1 MLNNLNIDK
10 IYLADL
16 YIRLSKEDGD
26 KAESNSISNQRDLI
40 YSFLKEKEDIQV
52 YEEKVDDGYSGVGFN
67 RPALISMLEDV
78 KQGKVNCIIVKDLSR
93 FGRNYIETGRY
104 IQQIFPFMG
113 VRFIAINDHYD
124 SEHMDSQ
131 TDNIILP
138 FKNLMNDSYSRDISI
153 KVRSQIEV
161 RQKRGDYIGSFPV
174 YGYFRDQERKGKLV
188 IDYAAAEVVR
198 DIFDMRIKGYNNR
211 RIADYLNEHGIPSPM
226 ASLDGRPIA
235 LTPMEYKMLLH
246 WRYTT
251 SFKLKAQAKWS
262 PIAVERILKNE
273 IYTGVMVQGKE
284 KTLNYKVKKRIKVD
298 KKEWIRVED
307 THEAIITKEVF
318 AIVQKLMLRDT
329 RTAPDGKKLYLF
341 SGLLRC
347 GGCGGNMVRKKIRSA
362 GSEYCYYICS
372 NNKNDKS
379 VCSSHRIREDF
390 LRKAVLEML
399 RTHLSLV
406 STMDEMEGMI
416 AKLPL
421 QEQEVQK
428 RCRQLE
434 ERRNELARYQKLKIS
449 VYEDYKETLLT
460 PKEYL
465 EMKED
470 YEVSCRQLE
479 EAIETLEREVSLLVK
494 DNGLHSPWI
503 ERLKDSGNISEL
515 DRGLLAMTVEEIIV
529 MDSEHI
535 KIHFKYRDEF
545 EIVLQVL
552 EAAMSVGDRKN
563 ISHVESEQMKR
574 FLLAAREG

>member
-93 FGRNYIETGRY
+93 FGRYYIETGRY

-226 ASLDGRPIA
+226 
-235 LTPMEYKMLLH
+235 EYKMLLH

-362 GSEYCYYICS
+362 GGEYCYYICS

-460 PKEYL
+460 QKEYL

-494 DNGLHSPWI
+494 DNRLHSPWI

>member
-1 MLNNLNIDK
+1 MSDNTGIKK
-10 IYLADL
+10 IYQAVL

-26 KAESNSISNQRDLI
+26 KAESNSVSNQRDLI
-40 YSFLKEKEDIQV
+40 YSFLKDKKDIQV
-52 YEEKVDDGYSGVGFN
+52 CDEKVDDGYSGVGFD

-78 KQGKVNCIIVKDLSR
+78 KQGKINCIIVKDLSR

-113 VRFIAINDHYD
+113 VRFIAINDRYD
-124 SEHMDSQ
+124 SENIDSQ

-138 FKNLMNDSYSRDISI
+138 FKNLMNDSYSRDISV

-188 IDYAAAEVVR
+188 IDSAAAEVVR

-226 ASLDGRPIA
+226 
-235 LTPMEYKMLLH
+235 EYKMLLH

-251 SFKLKAQAKWS
+251 SFKLKPQAKWS
-262 PIAVERILKNE
+262 PMAVERVLKNE

-307 THEAIITKEVF
+307 THEAIISKEDF
-318 AIVQKLMLRDT
+318 NIVQKLMLRDT
-329 RTAPDGKKLYLF
+329 RTAPDGTQLYLF

-347 GGCGGNMVRKKIRSA
+347 GDCGGNMVRKKIRSA
-362 GSEYCYYICS
+362 GGEYCYYICS

-379 VCSSHRIREDF
+379 VCSSHRIREDV
-390 LRKAVLEML
+390 LSKVVLEMI
-399 RTHLSLV
+399 RTHFSLI
-406 STMDEMEGMI
+406 STMDELNGII

-421 QEQEVQK
+421 QELEVQK
-428 RCRQLE
+428 KCRQLE
-434 ERRNELARYQKLKIS
+434 ERRKELIRYQKLKIS
-449 VYEDYKETLLT
+449 VYEDYKEALLT
-460 PKEYL
+460 KKEYL

-479 EAIETLEREVSLLVK
+479 EAIETLEGEVSSLVK
-494 DNGLHSPWI
+494 EKGLHSPWI
-503 ERLKDSGNISEL
+503 ERLKDKGNISEL

-535 KIHFKYRDEF
+535 KVHFKYRDEF

-552 EAAMSVGDRKN
+552 EAAMAESKIREN
-563 ISHVESEQMKR
+563 ISNAESEQMEH
-574 FLLAAREG
+574 FLLTVREG

>member
-1 MLNNLNIDK
+1 MSDNTGIKK
-10 IYLADL
+10 IYQAVL

-26 KAESNSISNQRDLI
+26 KAESNSVSNQRDLI
-40 YSFLKEKEDIQV
+40 YSFLKDKKDIQV
-52 YEEKVDDGYSGVGFN
+52 CDEKVDDGYSGVGFD

-78 KQGKVNCIIVKDLSR
+78 KQGKINCIIVKDLSR

-113 VRFIAINDHYD
+113 VRFIAINDRYD
-124 SEHMDSQ
+124 SENIDSQ

-138 FKNLMNDSYSRDISI
+138 FKNLMNDSYSRDISV

-188 IDYAAAEVVR
+188 IDSAAAEVVR

-226 ASLDGRPIA
+226 
-235 LTPMEYKMLLH
+235 EYKMLLH

-251 SFKLKAQAKWS
+251 SFKLKPQAKWS
-262 PIAVERILKNE
+262 PMAVERVLKNE

-307 THEAIITKEVF
+307 THEAIISKEDF
-318 AIVQKLMLRDT
+318 NIVQKLMLRDT
-329 RTAPDGKKLYLF
+329 RTAPDGTQLYLF

-347 GGCGGNMVRKKIRSA
+347 GDCGGNMVRKKIRSA
-362 GSEYCYYICS
+362 GGEYCYYICS

-379 VCSSHRIREDF
+379 VCSSHRIREDV
-390 LRKAVLEML
+390 LSKVVLEMI
-399 RTHLSLV
+399 RTHLSLI
-406 STMDEMEGMI
+406 STMDELNGII

-421 QEQEVQK
+421 QELEVQK
-428 RCRQLE
+428 KCRQLE
-434 ERRNELARYQKLKIS
+434 ERRKELIRYQKLKIS
-449 VYEDYKETLLT
+449 VYEDYKEALLT
-460 PKEYL
+460 KKEYL

-479 EAIETLEREVSLLVK
+479 EAIETLEGEVSSLVK
-494 DNGLHSPWI
+494 EKGLHSPWI
-503 ERLKDSGNISEL
+503 ERLKDKGNISEL

-535 KIHFKYRDEF
+535 KVHFKYRDEF

-552 EAAMSVGDRKN
+552 EAAMAESKIREN
-563 ISHVESEQMKR
+563 ISNAESEQMEH
-574 FLLAAREG
+574 FLLTAREG

>member
-226 ASLDGRPIA
+226 
-235 LTPMEYKMLLH
+235 EYKMLLH

-251 SFKLKAQAKWS
+251 SFKLKALAKWS

-465 EMKED
+465 EMTED

-503 ERLKDSGNISEL
+503 ERLKDSGNLSEL

>member
-188 IDYAAAEVVR
+188 IDSAAAEVVR

-211 RIADYLNEHGIPSPM
+211 RIADYLNEHGIPS
-226 ASLDGRPIA
+226 
-235 LTPMEYKMLLH
+235 PMEYKMLLH

-273 IYTGVMVQGKE
+273 IYTGIMVQGKE

-406 STMDEMEGMI
+406 STMDEMEEMI

-494 DNGLHSPWI
+494 DNRLHSPWI

-563 ISHVESEQMKR
+563 ISHIESEQMKR

>member
-1 MLNNLNIDK
+1 MSNNTGIEK
-10 IYLADL
+10 KYQAAL

-26 KAESNSISNQRDLI
+26 KSESNSVSNQRDLI
-40 YSFLKEKEDIQV
+40 YSFLKDKNDIQV
-52 YEEKVDDGYSGVGFN
+52 CDEKVDDGYSGVGFD

-78 KQGKVNCIIVKDLSR
+78 KRGKINCIIVKDLSR

-138 FKNLMNDSYSRDISI
+138 FKNLMNDCYSRDISI

-174 YGYFRDQERKGKLV
+174 YGYVRDQERKGKLV
-188 IDYAAAEVVR
+188 IDPVAADVVR
-198 DIFDMRIKGYNNR
+198 EIFDMRIKGYNNR

-226 ASLDGRPIA
+226 
-235 LTPMEYKMLLH
+235 EYKMLLH
-246 WRYTT
+246 SRYTT
-251 SFKLKAQAKWS
+251 SFKLKPQAKWL
-262 PIAVERILKNE
+262 PMAVERVLKNQ

-284 KTLNYKVKKRIKVD
+284 KTLNYKVKKRIRVG
-298 KKEWIRVED
+298 KEDWIRVEG
-307 THEAIITKEVF
+307 THEAIITREDF
-318 AIVQKLMLRDT
+318 DIVQKLMLRDT
-329 RTAPDGKKLYLF
+329 RTAPDGIQLYLF

-362 GSEYCYYICS
+362 GNEYCYYICS
-372 NNKNDKS
+372 SNKNDKS

-390 LRKAVLEML
+390 LSKAVLEMIK
-399 RTHLSLV
+399 THLSLI
-406 STMDEMEGMI
+406 STMEELQGII

-434 ERRNELARYQKLKIS
+434 ERRNELIRYQKLKVS
-449 VYEDYKETLLT
+449 VYKDYKEALLT
-460 PKEYL
+460 KKEYL

-479 EAIETLEREVSLLVK
+479 EAIETLEREVSSLVK
-494 DNGLHSPWI
+494 EKGLHSPWI
-503 ERLKDSGNISEL
+503 ERLKEKGNISEL
-515 DRGLLAMTVEEIIV
+515 DRGLLAMTVEEVIV

-535 KIHFKYRDEF
+535 KVHFKYRDEF

-552 EAAMSVGDRKN
+552 EAAMSASNIREN
-563 ISHVESEQMKR
+563 ISSAETKQIEH
-574 FLLAAREG
+574 FLLAGREV

>member
-1 MLNNLNIDK
+1 M
-10 IYLADL
+10 
-16 YIRLSKEDGD
+16 
-26 KAESNSISNQRDLI
+26 
-40 YSFLKEKEDIQV
+40 
-52 YEEKVDDGYSGVGFN
+52 
-67 RPALISMLEDV
+67 
-78 KQGKVNCIIVKDLSR
+78 
-93 FGRNYIETGRY
+93 
-104 IQQIFPFMG
+104 
-113 VRFIAINDHYD
+113 
-124 SEHMDSQ
+124 
-131 TDNIILP
+131 
-138 FKNLMNDSYSRDISI
+138 
-153 KVRSQIEV
+153 
-161 RQKRGDYIGSFPV
+161 
-174 YGYFRDQERKGKLV
+174 
-188 IDYAAAEVVR
+188 
-198 DIFDMRIKGYNNR
+198 
-211 RIADYLNEHGIPSPM
+211 
-226 ASLDGRPIA
+226 
-235 LTPMEYKMLLH
+235 LH

>member
-1 MLNNLNIDK
+1 MSDNTGFKK
-10 IYLADL
+10 IYQAVL

-26 KAESNSISNQRDLI
+26 KAESNSVSNQRDLI
-40 YSFLKEKEDIQV
+40 YSFLKDKKDIQV
-52 YEEKVDDGYSGVGFN
+52 CDEKVDDGYSGVGFD

-78 KQGKVNCIIVKDLSR
+78 KQGKINCIIVKDLSR

-113 VRFIAINDHYD
+113 VRFIAINDRYD
-124 SEHMDSQ
+124 SENIDSQ

-174 YGYFRDQERKGKLV
+174 YGYFRDQEQKGKLV
-188 IDYAAAEVVR
+188 IDSAAAEVVR

-226 ASLDGRPIA
+226 
-235 LTPMEYKMLLH
+235 EYKMLLH

-251 SFKLKAQAKWS
+251 SFKLKPQAKWS
-262 PIAVERILKNE
+262 PMAVERVLKNE

-307 THEAIITKEVF
+307 THEAIISKEDF
-318 AIVQKLMLRDT
+318 NIVQKLMLRDT
-329 RTAPDGKKLYLF
+329 RTAPDGTQLYLF

-347 GGCGGNMVRKKIRSA
+347 GDCGGNMVRKKIRSA
-362 GSEYCYYICS
+362 GGEYCYYICS

-379 VCSSHRIREDF
+379 VCSSHRIREDV
-390 LRKAVLEML
+390 LSKVVLEMI
-399 RTHLSLV
+399 RTHFSLI
-406 STMDEMEGMI
+406 STMDELNGII

-421 QEQEVQK
+421 QELEVQK
-428 RCRQLE
+428 KCRQLE
-434 ERRNELARYQKLKIS
+434 ERRKELIRYQKLKIS
-449 VYEDYKETLLT
+449 VYEDYKEALLT
-460 PKEYL
+460 KKEYL

-479 EAIETLEREVSLLVK
+479 EAIETLESEVSSLVK
-494 DNGLHSPWI
+494 ESRLHSPWI
-503 ERLKDSGNISEL
+503 ERLKERGTISEL

-535 KIHFKYRDEF
+535 KVHFKYRDEF

-552 EAAMSVGDRKN
+552 EAAMAESKIREN
-563 ISHVESEQMKR
+563 ISNAESEQMEH
-574 FLLAAREG
+574 FLLTAREG

>member
-1 MLNNLNIDK
+1 MSDNTGIKK
-10 IYLADL
+10 IYQAVL

-26 KAESNSISNQRDLI
+26 KAESNSVSNQRDLI
-40 YSFLKEKEDIQV
+40 YSFLKDKKDIQV
-52 YEEKVDDGYSGVGFN
+52 CDEKVDDGYSGVGFD

-78 KQGKVNCIIVKDLSR
+78 KQGKINCIIVKDLSR

-113 VRFIAINDHYD
+113 VRFIAINDCYD
-124 SEHMDSQ
+124 SENIDSQ

-174 YGYFRDQERKGKLV
+174 YGYFRDQEQKGKLV
-188 IDYAAAEVVR
+188 IDSAAAEVVR

-226 ASLDGRPIA
+226 
-235 LTPMEYKMLLH
+235 EYKMLLH

-251 SFKLKAQAKWS
+251 SFKLKPQAKWS
-262 PIAVERILKNE
+262 PMAVERVLKNE

-298 KKEWIRVED
+298 KKDWIRVED
-307 THEAIITKEVF
+307 THEAIISKEDF
-318 AIVQKLMLRDT
+318 NIVQKLMLRDT
-329 RTAPDGKKLYLF
+329 RTAPDGTQLYLF

-347 GGCGGNMVRKKIRSA
+347 GDCGGNMVRKKIRSA
-362 GSEYCYYICS
+362 GGEYCYYICS

-379 VCSSHRIREDF
+379 VCSSHRIREDV
-390 LRKAVLEML
+390 LSKVVLEMI
-399 RTHLSLV
+399 RTHLSLI
-406 STMDEMEGMI
+406 STMDELNGII

-421 QEQEVQK
+421 RELEVQK
-428 RCRQLE
+428 KCRQLE
-434 ERRNELARYQKLKIS
+434 ERRKELIRYQKLKIS
-449 VYEDYKETLLT
+449 VYEDYKEALLT
-460 PKEYL
+460 KKEYL

-479 EAIETLEREVSLLVK
+479 EAIETLESEVSSLVK
-494 DNGLHSPWI
+494 EKGLHSPWI
-503 ERLKDSGNISEL
+503 ERLKDKGNISEL

-535 KIHFKYRDEF
+535 KVHFKYRDEF

-552 EAAMSVGDRKN
+552 EAAMAESKIREN
-563 ISHVESEQMKR
+563 ISNAESGQMEH
-574 FLLAAREG
+574 FLLTAREG

>member
-1 MLNNLNIDK
+1 MSDNTGIKK
-10 IYLADL
+10 IYQAVL

-26 KAESNSISNQRDLI
+26 KAESNSVSNQRDLI
-40 YSFLKEKEDIQV
+40 YSFLKDKKDIQV
-52 YEEKVDDGYSGVGFN
+52 CDEKVDDGYSGVGFD

-78 KQGKVNCIIVKDLSR
+78 KQGKINCIIVKDLSR

-113 VRFIAINDHYD
+113 VRFIAINDRYD
-124 SEHMDSQ
+124 SENIDSQ

-188 IDYAAAEVVR
+188 IDSAAAEVVR

-226 ASLDGRPIA
+226 
-235 LTPMEYKMLLH
+235 EYKMLLH

-251 SFKLKAQAKWS
+251 SFKLKPQAKWS
-262 PIAVERILKNE
+262 PMAVERVLKNE

-298 KKEWIRVED
+298 KKDWIRVED
-307 THEAIITKEVF
+307 THEAIISKEDF
-318 AIVQKLMLRDT
+318 NIVQKLMLRDT
-329 RTAPDGKKLYLF
+329 RTAPDGTQLYLF

-347 GGCGGNMVRKKIRSA
+347 GDCGGNMVRKKIRSA
-362 GSEYCYYICS
+362 GGEYCYYICS

-379 VCSSHRIREDF
+379 VCSSHRIREDV
-390 LRKAVLEML
+390 LSKVVLEMIK
-399 RTHLSLV
+399 THLSLI
-406 STMDEMEGMI
+406 STMDELNGII

-421 QEQEVQK
+421 QELEVQK
-428 RCRQLE
+428 KCRQLE
-434 ERRNELARYQKLKIS
+434 ERRKELIRYQKLKIS
-449 VYEDYKETLLT
+449 VYEDYKEALLT
-460 PKEYL
+460 KKEYL

-479 EAIETLEREVSLLVK
+479 EAIETLESEVSSLVK
-494 DNGLHSPWI
+494 EKGLHSPWI
-503 ERLKDSGNISEL
+503 ERLKDKGNIFEL

-535 KIHFKYRDEF
+535 KVHFKYRDEF

-552 EAAMSVGDRKN
+552 EAAMAESKIREN
-563 ISHVESEQMKR
+563 ISNAESEQMEH
-574 FLLAAREG
+574 FLLTAREG

>member
-188 IDYAAAEVVR
+188 IDSAAAEVVR

-211 RIADYLNEHGIPSPM
+211 RIADYLNEHGIPS
-226 ASLDGRPIA
+226 
-235 LTPMEYKMLLH
+235 PMEYKMLLH

-273 IYTGVMVQGKE
+273 IYTGIMVQGKE

-460 PKEYL
+460 QKEYL

-494 DNGLHSPWI
+494 DNRLHSPWI

-535 KIHFKYRDEF
+535 KTHFKYRDEF

-563 ISHVESEQMKR
+563 ISHLESEQMKR

>member
-1 MLNNLNIDK
+1 MPNHLDIEK
-10 IYLADL
+10 KYQAAL

-26 KAESNSISNQRDLI
+26 KAESNSVSNQRDLI
-40 YSFLKEKEDIQV
+40 YSFLKDKSDIQV
-52 YEEKVDDGYSGVGFN
+52 CEEKVDDGYSGVGFD

-78 KQGKVNCIIVKDLSR
+78 KQGKINCIIVKDLSR

-124 SEHMDSQ
+124 SEYMDSQ

-188 IDYAAAEVVR
+188 IDSVAAEVVR

-226 ASLDGRPIA
+226 
-235 LTPMEYKMLLH
+235 EYKMLLH

-251 SFKLKAQAKWS
+251 SFKLKPQAKWS
-262 PIAVERILKNE
+262 PMAVERVLKNE

-284 KTLNYKVKKRIKVD
+284 KTLNYKVKKRIKIS
-298 KKEWIRVED
+298 KEDWIRVED
-307 THEAIITKEVF
+307 THEAIIAKEDF

-329 RTAPDGKKLYLF
+329 RTAPDGAKLYLF

-362 GSEYCYYICS
+362 GGEYCYYICS

-390 LRKAVLEML
+390 LSKAVLEML
-399 RTHLSLV
+399 RTHLSLI
-406 STMDEMEGMI
+406 STIDELQEIIG
-416 AKLPL
+416 KLPL
-421 QEQEVQK
+421 QEEDVQR

-434 ERRNELARYQKLKIS
+434 ERRKELIRYQRLKIS
-449 VYEDYKETLLT
+449 VYEDYKEALLT
-460 PKEYL
+460 KREYL

-470 YEVSCRQLE
+470 YEGFCRQLE
-479 EAIETLEREVSLLVK
+479 EAIETLEGEVSALIK
-494 DNGLHSPWI
+494 ESKLHSPWI
-503 ERLKDSGNISEL
+503 ERLKDKGNISEL

-529 MDSEHI
+529 TDSEHI

-552 EAAMSVGDRKN
+552 EAAASAADIEENMSRA
-563 ISHVESEQMKR
+563 ESEQIEH
-574 FLLAAREG
+574 FLLAAKEG

>member
-226 ASLDGRPIA
+226 
-235 LTPMEYKMLLH
+235 EYKMLLH

-298 KKEWIRVED
+298 KMEWIRVED

>member
-1 MLNNLNIDK
+1 MSDNTGIKK
-10 IYLADL
+10 IYRAVL

-26 KAESNSISNQRDLI
+26 KAESNSVSNQRDLI
-40 YSFLKEKEDIQV
+40 YSFLKDKKDIQV
-52 YEEKVDDGYSGVGFN
+52 CDEKVDDGYSGVGFD

-78 KQGKVNCIIVKDLSR
+78 KQGKINCIIVKDLSR

-113 VRFIAINDHYD
+113 VRFIAINDRYD
-124 SEHMDSQ
+124 SENIDSQ

-174 YGYFRDQERKGKLV
+174 YGYFRDQEQKGKLV
-188 IDYAAAEVVR
+188 IDSAAAEVVR

-226 ASLDGRPIA
+226 
-235 LTPMEYKMLLH
+235 EYKMLLH

-251 SFKLKAQAKWS
+251 SFKLKPQAKWS
-262 PIAVERILKNE
+262 PMAVERVLKNE

-298 KKEWIRVED
+298 KKDWIRVED
-307 THEAIITKEVF
+307 THEAIISKEDF
-318 AIVQKLMLRDT
+318 NIVQKLMLRDT
-329 RTAPDGKKLYLF
+329 RTAPDGTQLYLF

-347 GGCGGNMVRKKIRSA
+347 GDCGGNMVRKKIRSA
-362 GSEYCYYICS
+362 GGEYCYYICS

-379 VCSSHRIREDF
+379 VCSSHRIREDV
-390 LRKAVLEML
+390 LSKVVLEMI
-399 RTHLSLV
+399 RTHLSLI
-406 STMDEMEGMI
+406 STMDELNGII

-421 QEQEVQK
+421 QELEVQK
-428 RCRQLE
+428 KCRQLE
-434 ERRNELARYQKLKIS
+434 ERRKELIRYQKLKIS
-449 VYEDYKETLLT
+449 VYEDYKEALLT
-460 PKEYL
+460 KKEYL

-479 EAIETLEREVSLLVK
+479 EAIETLESEVSSLVK
-494 DNGLHSPWI
+494 EKGLHSPWI
-503 ERLKDSGNISEL
+503 ERLKDKRNISEL

-535 KIHFKYRDEF
+535 KVHFKYRDEF

-552 EAAMSVGDRKN
+552 EAAMAESKIREN
-563 ISHVESEQMKR
+563 ISNAESEQMEH
-574 FLLAAREG
+574 FLLTAREG